1 MKSICQECGWV
12 GDSDA
17 MLKAQHPF
25 DRLEICYGCPN
36 CLSIDSAVGRALRI
50 DHAYLHRLANGK
62 KTNPSSSILRKLGLD
77 ADD

>member
-1 MKSICQECGWV
+1 ME
-12 GDSDA
+12 DF
-17 MLKAQHPF
+17 KA
-25 DRLEICYGCPN
+25 
-36 CLSIDSAVGRALRI
+36 LSINELRGRFNQLRAEAVKDRISALVAVYGSVRAVGRALRI